1 MPKSL
6 QPHGL
11 HHSRLPRPSL
21 SPRVCSDFISIE
33 SVTLSNHLIL
43 CQPLLLLLSIFL
55 SIGAFSNESALPI
68 RCPEYWSF
76 SFSNILPMNI
86 QGCFPLG
93 WTGLISLPSK
103 GVSRVFSSSA
113 IQKHQFF
120 GTKPFLNSNFFS
132 SSDSPEGIGL
142 SHCLFLLALNLAFF
156 IFQEMFLSY
165 LGSWIYRCLVD
176 NTPFL
181 CFLLYTVGIDWVY
194 YLFT

>member
-1 MPKSL
+1 M
-6 QPHGL
+6 
-11 HHSRLPRPSL
+11 
-21 SPRVCSDFISIE
+21 SIE
-33 SVTLSNHLIL
+33 SAMPSNHLIL
-43 CQPLLLLLSIFL
+43 CCPHLLLRSIFP
-55 SIGAFSNESALPI
+55 SIRVFSSELALHI
-68 RCPEYWSF
+68 RWRKDWSF
-76 SFSNILPMNI
+76 SFSISPSNDYSGL
-86 QGCFPLG
+86 FPLG

-165 LGSWIYRCLVD
+165 LGS
-176 NTPFL
+176 
-181 CFLLYTVGIDWVY
+181 
-194 YLFT
+194 